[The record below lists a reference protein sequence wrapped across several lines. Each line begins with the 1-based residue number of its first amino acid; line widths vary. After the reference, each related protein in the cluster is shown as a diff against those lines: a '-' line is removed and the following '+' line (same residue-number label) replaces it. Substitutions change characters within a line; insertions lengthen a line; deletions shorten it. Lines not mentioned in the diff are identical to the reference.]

1 MEEGEASTSDDR
13 ADSTSSLS
21 GPGGRARHHR
31 HRQGAGGDDEE
42 GASAAAADDY
52 PHRYRPRFRRGDVV
66 KLYNTE
72 SSDVQIAFP
81 SIVMGYDYRAP
92 VETSHDN
99 DTAGSGGEGIGGGE
113 GAGGYRVTRTTDG
126 REITGLHERHVHPYV
141 LYGIGDEALC
151 NIGTYPGSGLRGG
164 NRGDGV
170 GGRGRGGG
178 RGRKGRTDH
187 CQVYRARVQTGR
199 DTGRI
204 YTAGRVL
211 GTRPCLEGQR
221 GVQYDVAGL
230 EVTKALS
237 RKVMA

>member
-13 ADSTSSLS
+13 ADSTLSLS
-21 GPGGRARHHR
+21 GPGGQARHHR
-31 HRQGAGGDDEE
+31 HRRGADGDDEE
-42 GASAAAADDY
+42 GTSAAATDDY

-66 KLYNTE
+66 ELYNTK

-99 DTAGSGGEGIGGGE
+99 DTAGGGGEGVGGGE

-141 LYGIGDEALC
+141 PYGIGDEALC

-170 GGRGRGGG
+170 VGRGRGGG
-178 RGRKGRTDH
+178 GGGEKGGPIIVRCTVHEYKPAATRGAFILQGEYLVRVH
-187 CQVYRARVQTGR
+187 ASRANEEYNTTLPVWK
-199 DTGRI
+199 
-204 YTAGRVL
+204 L
-211 GTRPCLEGQR
+211 QR
-221 GVQYDVAGL
+221 RYLA
-230 EVTKALS
+230 K
-237 RKVMA
+237 